1 MFGLNLTCASEN
13 KRYTIHTHT
22 IPANTLTKQAPTHN
36 RASIK
41 ESQIFILLKQ
51 NLIGLIKKMRQME
64 KRIKKDL

>member
-1 MFGLNLTCASEN
+1 MCIWKQKVYNT
-13 KRYTIHTHT
+13 HTHC